1 MQLMNYLQ
9 IEAKYK
15 LREFTVC
22 VTIYKNV
29 GGNTMNELSP
39 YECQFTP
46 ENRKKIIAQIME
58 ELREKKGYSQKQVAA
73 FIKVKP
79 TTYNT
84 YESGRTEP
92 PAEILVRLSY
102 LYDVSLDILMQK
114 DRLYKTS
121 EDVQNQLDELKKQKQ
136 EIEQNL
142 GKGAENPDLQ
152 QVLDSMGQLISL
164 MEDMNKNSQIKDKLE
179 APMK

>member
-1 MQLMNYLQ
+1 
-9 IEAKYK
+9 
-15 LREFTVC
+15 
-22 VTIYKNV
+22 
-29 GGNTMNELSP
+29 MNELGP

-46 ENRKKIIAQIME
+46 ENRKKMIAQIME
-58 ELREKKGYSQKQVAA
+58 ELREGKGYSQKQVAA

-114 DRLYKTS
+114 DRLYGTS
-121 EDVQNQLDELKKQKQ
+121 EDVQSQLDELKKQKQ

-164 MEDMNKNSQIKDKLE
+164 MEDMNKNSQIKEKIE